1 MTRNSKVLFKKMK
14 QTLSEMNVK
23 RWKDISA
30 VLESVKRDSPEIEA
44 FTDKEFLS
52 ALHNGIAFM
61 TYDFGIDG
69 VSIEISKYAH
79 CMEKIFTDAHTTLPV
94 LHFISG
100 DFYDKADSVL
110 KPYWNRFHIREMNG
124 WAKWHDGKWFSKLFY
139 EDIPEGS
146 KVSSDIAVEM
156 WSQIVSFAEELGSYV
171 VDKNIALLFPVNIF
185 SNPGNFAIAIATI
198 LVSESL
204 GMYVLN
210 SNHDFYWEGGKPIS
224 ERNPGEKA
232 GVRDHF
238 FRNIKNRAFFSLF
251 KTLYPWNGKR
261 WIQVNI
267 NHKQSRYLITHYGFP
282 ENRVFDLSTFISDEF
297 LREYTKQDVVSSR
310 RRMTYILSDGKSKIS
325 PIPVSKHVT
334 NLKNWMKEQ
343 KPTVCGFREGLEL
356 DLTSKK
362 IIYCLQPTR
371 VIARKRIEKDLHL
384 FSALMNY
391 PDFRMKFESNKDLQL
406 VLHITGPV
414 PIEHQAD
421 LETVLGAYTDL
432 CLALPKDISDRIFI
446 AFSVGTEEHPSFKVN
461 GLKRMHIE
469 DIYRLATVVLF
480 PSETEGRGLPI
491 IESSACG
498 IPIICSRY
506 YPEEVFANVIGK
518 NLPED
523 KQIKYIPFPENDFSH
538 DFLGKVTKLMFG
550 ENEEELKKHNREAV
564 RMRYGTEV
572 LAETFY
578 ELLKTLKKSKN

>member
-14 QTLSEMNVK
+14 QTLSETNVK

-100 DFYDKADSVL
+100 DFHDKADSVL

-238 FRNIKNRAFFSLF
+238 FRNIKNRTFFSLF

-325 PIPVSKHVT
+325 PIPVSKHIT

-518 NLPED
+518 NLPKE

>member
-1 MTRNSKVLFKKMK
+1 MAGNKKILFNQMK
-14 QTLSEMNVK
+14 QMLSETNVK

-44 FTDKEFLS
+44 FTDKEFLNS
-52 ALHNGIAFM
+52 LHNGIAFM

-69 VSIEISKYAH
+69 VSIEIGKYAH
-79 CMEKIFTDAHTTLPV
+79 CMEKIFTDAYSTLPV

-100 DFYDKADSVL
+100 DFHDKADAVL
-110 KPYWNRFHIREMNG
+110 KPHWNRSHIREMNG
-124 WAKWHDGKWFSKLFY
+124 WSKWHNGKWFSKLFY

-146 KVSSDIAVEM
+146 KVSGDIAIEM
-156 WSQIVSFAEELGSYV
+156 WDQVISFAEELGSYV
-171 VDKNIALLFPVNIF
+171 VNKNITLLFPVNIF
-185 SNPGNFAIAIATI
+185 SNPGNFAIAIAAI

-210 SNHDFYWEGGKPIS
+210 SNHDFYWEGGKPAS
-224 ERNPGEKA
+224 ERNPGEKS

-238 FRNIKNRAFFSLF
+238 FRNIKNQAFFSLF

-267 NHKQSRYLITHYGFP
+267 NHKQSRYLTTHYGFSK
-282 ENRVFDLSTFISDEF
+282 NRVFELSTFISDEF
-297 LREYTKQDVVSSR
+297 LREYTKQDVISSR
-310 RRMTYILSDGKSKIS
+310 RRMAYILSDGRPKIK
-325 PIPVSKHVT
+325 PVQVSSHVA
-334 NLKNWMKEQ
+334 NLTKWMKKQ
-343 KPTVCGFREGLEL
+343 KPVVCGFRNGLEL

-371 VIARKRIEKDLHL
+371 IVARKRIEKDLHL
-384 FSALMNY
+384 FFALMNY
-391 PDFRMKFESNKDLQL
+391 SHFRKEFEGNNDFQL

-421 LETVLGAYTDL
+421 LETVLGAYIDL
-432 CLALPKDISDRIFI
+432 CSALPKDISDRIFI
-446 AFSVGTEEHPSFKVN
+446 AFSVGTEDHPSFKAN
-461 GLKRMHIE
+461 GLERMHIE

-491 IESSACG
+491 IEASACR
-498 IPIICSRY
+498 IPIICSSY
-506 YPEEVFANVIGK
+506 YPEDVFANVVGK
-518 NLPED
+518 YLPEE
-523 KQIKYIPFPENDFSH
+523 KQIKYILFPENDFSQ
-538 DFLGKVTKLMFG
+538 DFLSKATKLMFG
-550 ENEEELKKHNREAV
+550 ENEEELKKHNRDAV

-572 LAETFY
+572 LAKTFY
-578 ELLKTLKKSKN
+578 KLLRTLKRSKG

>member
-1 MTRNSKVLFKKMK
+1 
-14 QTLSEMNVK
+14 
-23 RWKDISA
+23 
-30 VLESVKRDSPEIEA
+30 
-44 FTDKEFLS
+44 
-52 ALHNGIAFM
+52 
-61 TYDFGIDG
+61 
-69 VSIEISKYAH
+69 
-79 CMEKIFTDAHTTLPV
+79 MERIFTDAHSTLPV

-100 DFYDKADSVL
+100 DFHDKANSVL
-110 KPYWNRFHIREMNG
+110 KPYWNRFYIREMNG
-124 WAKWHDGKWFSKLFY
+124 WSKWHNGEWFSKLFY

-146 KVSSDIAVEM
+146 KVSSDLAKDM
-156 WSQIVSFAEELGSYV
+156 WNQITSFAEELGSYIV
-171 VDKNIALLFPVNIF
+171 NKNIALLFPVNIF

-210 SNHDFYWEGGKPIS
+210 SNHDFYWEGGKPAS
-224 ERNPGEKA
+224 ERKLGEKA

-238 FRNIKNRAFFSLF
+238 FKNIKNRAFFSLF
-251 KTLYPWNGKR
+251 KKLYPWNGKR

-267 NHKQSRYLITHYGFP
+267 NHKQSRYLTTHYGFSK
-282 ENRVFDLSTFISDEF
+282 NRVFEISTFISDEF
-297 LREYTKQDVVSSR
+297 LREYTKQDVISSR
-310 RRMTYILSDGKSKIS
+310 LRMTYILSDGKQNIK
-325 PIPVSKHVT
+325 PVSVSSHVAGIA
-334 NLKNWMKEQ
+334 KWMRKQ
-343 KPTVCGFREGLEL
+343 KSVACGFRNGLEL
-356 DLTSKK
+356 NLTSEK

-384 FSALMNY
+384 FSVLMNY
-391 PDFRMKFESNKDLQL
+391 SPFRRKFEGDNDIQL

-421 LETVLGAYTDL
+421 LVTVLNAYIDL
-432 CLALPKDISDRIFI
+432 CSALPEDISDRIFI
-446 AFSVGTEEHPSFKVN
+446 AFSVGTEEHPSFKTN
-461 GLKRMHIE
+461 GLERMHIE

-506 YPEEVFANVIGK
+506 YPEDVFDSVVGK
-518 NLPED
+518 NIPEE
-523 KQIKYIPFPENDFSH
+523 KQIKYILFPENNFSKG
-538 DFLGKVTKLMFG
+538 FLSKTTKLMFG

-564 RMRYGTEV
+564 RMRYGTKV

-578 ELLKTLKKSKN
+578 KLLRTLKRSKD